1 MELEKYSHQLVLLN
15 DKTNF
20 LEYVIACLI
29 RFCNHDPIQ
38 AEQCALIT
46 HNNSKCNIKT
56 GSWDNIDNL
65 SQELLSLGLKVT
77 VEEHEGHMY

>member
-29 RFCNHDPIQ
+29 KFCNHDPLQ

-46 HNNSKCNIKT
+46 HNNNECVIKN
-56 GSWDNIDNL
+56 GPYMLIEDIAV
-65 SQELLSLGLKVT
+65 SLEQTGLKVKIKEC
-77 VEEHEGHMY
+77 V